1 MYSWLCKK
9 VLYKENCS
17 STVAQV
23 GQAVE
28 RVIKH
33 NEECQKFSSIYGY
46 SPYRLESLCKLIICK
61 MLKAFR
67 QVIMFLCP
75 NEKNA
80 LFFFFCL
87 YIYWENR
94 CSVLLRIS
102 EVLNLGRLEVNV
114 KHLGVSLVLVIVLW
128 ASWAK

>member
-33 NEECQKFSSIYGY
+33 NEECQKFSSNLWVLPI
-46 SPYRLESLCKLIICK
+46 
-61 MLKAFR
+61 
-67 QVIMFLCP
+67 QV
-75 NEKNA
+75 EKPMQIDHLQNA
-80 LFFFFCL
+80 K
-87 YIYWENR
+87 
-94 CSVLLRIS
+94 SV
-102 EVLNLGRLEVNV
+102 
-114 KHLGVSLVLVIVLW
+114 
-128 ASWAK
+128 